1 MSGKRNPPKGPC
13 TVCGGDLEGWA
24 YRYRGGAYCRRCY
37 EICFRLKTCAVCG
50 KERRIH
56 RDLPV
61 PVCKKC
67 QISQKPCIRC
77 GREIERHGL
86 VTAHGPVCA
95 SCARYFREPEKCP
108 ECGGESRDV
117 FARSAFRGSPRMCGK
132 CYRSRL
138 PVCSV
143 CGRRKRGCV
152 TDASGRTVCPACVKG
167 PRKCRECG
175 GDIPGGRGWICT
187 DCSSRNGLKKKT
199 RFALGALEGETR
211 KAFLAFSDWFD
222 RTRGP
227 QKASLKLLKYLPFF
241 MAVGEME
248 REMGRLPLYVEL
260 AGRLGVM
267 EIWKNR
273 LAMSYLDESGLVM
286 KDAKA
291 QEEIADLDMID
302 RMLRSFP
309 EKSAFGEYL
318 YAYHAL
324 MEKKLV
330 AGKTK
335 TKSVRLAMTPAA
347 RFLRYCLYM
356 GTERPGR
363 ELLEGYLWIF
373 PGQKSALSGFANFLD
388 RRLGTA
394 LSIGNIARP
403 ELSPP
408 NSSSAYLCQ
417 RLTAV
422 MRDGAPPETMDIDGF
437 LRLAIGYLHR
447 VDVPKNVGL
456 GFCFAG
462 AKKPRRSMRM
472 AGGEYY
478 LPEEIVRICRKLSNS
493 NVVP

>member
-13 TVCGGDLEGWA
+13 SVCGGDLQGWA
-24 YRYRGGAYCRRCY
+24 YRYRGDAYCRGCY
-37 EICFRLKTCAVCG
+37 KRHFRLKTCAVCG
-50 KERRIH
+50 KKKRIH

-61 PVCKKC
+61 PVCKIC
-67 QISQKPCIRC
+67 QIREKPCVRC
-77 GREIERHGL
+77 RREIVRPGL
-86 VTAHGPVCA
+86 ITPHGPVCA
-95 SCARYFREPEKCP
+95 SCTRYFRDPERCP
-108 ECGGESRDV
+108 VCGEEKRDV
-117 FARSAFRGSPRMCGK
+117 FARSAFEGSPRMCER
-132 CYRSRL
+132 CHHARL
-138 PVCSV
+138 PICSV
-143 CGRRKRGCV
+143 CGRRKRGCA
-152 TDASGRTVCPACVKG
+152 TDASGRTVCPACAKG

-175 GDIPGGRGWICT
+175 GDIPGGRGRICPV
-187 DCSSRNGLKKKT
+187 CSARNGLGTKT
-199 RFALGALEGETR
+199 RFAAGALEGETR

-227 QKASLKLLKYLPFF
+227 QKASMKLLKYLPFF
-241 MAVGEME
+241 MVLGEME
-248 REMGRLPLYVEL
+248 KEMGRLPLYVEL

-273 LAMSYLDESGLVM
+273 LAMSYLDESGLVA

-302 RMLRSFP
+302 RMLRSLP

-318 YAYHAL
+318 HAYHAL
-324 MEKKLV
+324 LEKKLV

-356 GTERPGR
+356 GAERPGR

-373 PGQKSALSGFANFLD
+373 PGQKSALTGFANFLD
-388 RRLGTA
+388 RRHGTA
-394 LSIGNIARP
+394 LSIGNMARP

-408 NSSSAYLCQ
+408 NSSSPYLRQ
-417 RLTAV
+417 RLTAA
-422 MRDGAPPETMDIDGF
+422 MREKSLLYTMGIDGF
-437 LRLAIGYLHR
+437 LRVAIGYLHR

-456 GFCFAG
+456 GFCFTG
-462 AKKPRRSMRM
+462 AKKPRRSLKM

-478 LPEEIVRICRKLSNS
+478 LPEEIVEICRRFADGEIT
-493 NVVP
+493 